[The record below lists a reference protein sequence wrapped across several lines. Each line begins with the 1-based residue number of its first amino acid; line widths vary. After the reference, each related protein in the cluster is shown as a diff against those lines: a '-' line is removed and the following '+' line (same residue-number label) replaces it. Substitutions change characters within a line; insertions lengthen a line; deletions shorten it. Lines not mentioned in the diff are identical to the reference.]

1 MKQNRKLFNLLFITL
16 ILIINLGI
24 AAVVVILT
32 DKSGNMIIG
41 SDTMYHV
48 YRGQWLLDEI
58 KKGNL
63 YPIYNPLW
71 YNGVELMRYW
81 TPAAAYLMA
90 LCQVIAG
97 VVKHVG
103 LYQLQGNIGAQGF
116 AVYAGMIYFI
126 GAMNWSIVGIL
137 RNKRF
142 LGFFIGAIYFFLPT
156 GIYLF
161 YAEGN
166 LPRSLIITILPLFL
180 HFFTRFY

>member
-1 MKQNRKLFNLLFITL
+1 MKQKRKIFTVLFFILALVFNLFI
-16 ILIINLGI
+16 
-24 AAVVVILT
+24 ASVVVYLT
-32 DKSGNMIIG
+32 DKSANMIIG

-58 KKGNL
+58 KKGNF

-97 VVKHVG
+97 FVG
-103 LYQLQGNIGAQGF
+103 RIGFYNLQGNIGAQGF

-126 GAMNWSIVGIL
+126 GAMSWC
-137 RNKRF
+137 
-142 LGFFIGAIYFFLPT
+142 FIGIKRDRKFLSLVIGLIYFFVPM

-161 YAEGN
+161 YSE
-166 LPRSLIITILPLFL
+166 
-180 HFFTRFY
+180 